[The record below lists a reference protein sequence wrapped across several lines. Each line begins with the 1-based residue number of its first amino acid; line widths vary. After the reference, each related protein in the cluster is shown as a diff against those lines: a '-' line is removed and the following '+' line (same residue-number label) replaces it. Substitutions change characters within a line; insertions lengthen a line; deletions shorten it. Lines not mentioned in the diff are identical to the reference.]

1 MRLRLA
7 PIAIAVLA
15 LLLAVAV
22 LGHAGR
28 TGIATAQTPLA
39 FSGTTPGPGQIG
51 LLVTATET
59 TPPDLVS
66 SLRNAGCEPTTLA
79 LLAAG
84 TWTIYVVDAPAVV
97 NASFPAT
104 LAATTPFFV
113 RCSEAAPTA
122 TVPPTAVPT
131 SVPQMV
137 LASSAFAG
145 GAMIPA
151 RYTCDGVDVSPP
163 LTIANLPAE
172 AVMLTLIVD
181 DPDAPGGT

>member
-59 TPPDLVS
+59 TPP
-66 SLRNAGCEPTTLA
+66 T
-79 LLAAG
+79 
-84 TWTIYVVDAPAVV
+84 
-97 NASFPAT
+97 
-104 LAATTPFFV
+104 
-113 RCSEAAPTA
+113 
-122 TVPPTAVPT
+122 
-131 SVPQMV
+131 
-137 LASSAFAG
+137 SSA
-145 GAMIPA
+145 
-151 RYTCDGVDVSPP
+151 RCETR
-163 LTIANLPAE
+163 
-172 AVMLTLIVD
+172 
-181 DPDAPGGT
+181 DASQPR